1 VSDELRAG
9 VLGAGFIGDIHARAY
24 HATPGVRL
32 VGVADPVAAK
42 AERVADE
49 CDTSVVVDLEQ
60 LLDLDVDVVSV
71 CTPPSSHAELA
82 IASLE
87 AGKHVLCEKPLART
101 LEQGRRLVEAADH
114 AAGLLMVGHVSRF
127 EPDHRLAKELV
138 DSGQLGPVQMISHS
152 ITTSMP
158 GWSEGGWLF
167 DQEKSGGPLLDLS
180 VHGFDYLSW
189 LVGSEPVRVHAVGAD
204 TPIGPATYTL
214 STVRFSNGA
223 MGLVESS
230 WAHPAARGFKLA
242 VELTGPDGRLSWSYD
257 HLMGGVM
264 YPDAGDPVWFDSLGE
279 RGFQAEVRAFAD
291 AIRSGGPSPVSARD
305 GFRALRTALAAL
317 ESLQTGTT
325 IDLTTWEP
333 L

>member
-1 VSDELRAG
+1 

-24 HATPGVRL
+24 HATPGVRV
-32 VGVADPVAAK
+32 VGIADPVAAK

-49 CDTSVVVDLEQ
+49 CDAKVVPDLEQ
-60 LLDLDVDVVSV
+60 LLDLEVDVVSV
-71 CTPPSSHAELA
+71 CTPPSSHADLA
-82 IASLE
+82 IRALD

-101 LEQGRRLVEAADH
+101 LEDGRRLVEAAEQ

-138 DSGQLGPVQMISHS
+138 DGGQVGPVQMISHS

-167 DQEKSGGPLLDLS
+167 DPEKSGGPLLDLS

-189 LVGSEPVRVHAVGAD
+189 LVGSEPIRVHAVGAD
-204 TPIGPATYTL
+204 TPVGPATYTL
-214 STVRFSNGA
+214 STVRFANGA
-223 MGLVESS
+223 LGLVESS
-230 WAHPAARGFKLA
+230 WAHPATRGFRLA
-242 VELTGPDGRLSWSYD
+242 AEMAGPGGRIRWSYD
-257 HLMGGVM
+257 DLVGGVLH
-264 YPDAGDPVWFDSLGE
+264 PIEGEPVWFDSLGE
-279 RGFQAEVRAFAD
+279 RGFQAEIRAFAD
-291 AIRSGGPSPVSARD
+291 AIRSGGPSPVPARD
-305 GFRALRTALAAL
+305 GYRALRVALAAL

-325 IDLTTWEP
+325 IDLTTWEA